1 MNALKIISPGPFTTV
16 QDRGRF
22 GFQSLG
28 VPPCGMLDAWAGGLA
43 NLLVGNEPDAA
54 VLEFTFMGGQMEALD
69 EFCITVTGGEMEL
82 TINGITCDVWATHMV
97 RPGDIIQ
104 LGPVRSGCRTYLA
117 VTGGIH
123 VPEVMGS
130 RSTYTGAAIGGLDG
144 RILAAGDTL
153 ERGQGEIPE
162 HPRALPEEWIPEYL
176 SGGSNG
182 SEIVLRAIPGPQ
194 DAYFEPET
202 FFDIS
207 FTATDKANRMGY
219 RLKGPAVVRKPGKP
233 KSIISEPSLPG
244 GVQIP
249 EDGQPI
255 ILLAEQT
262 VGGYAKIATVISS
275 DIPKLAQAVPGDRI
289 RFEAVTLGR
298 AHDIYRRRTA
308 LFREMDKADLGMKT
322 YAAMGEA
329 FFSDPVFRRRME
341 RYMIQI

>member
-1 MNALKIISPGPFTTV
+1 MKALKVISPGPFTTV

-43 NLLVGNEPDAA
+43 NLLVGNGPDAA
-54 VLEFTFMGGQMEALD
+54 VLEFTFMGGQMEVMD
-69 EFCITVTGGEMEL
+69 KFCLAVTGGDMKL
-82 TINGITCDVWATHMV
+82 SINDRPCAAWATHMV
-97 RPGDIIQ
+97 QTGDILR
-104 LGPVRSGCRTYLA
+104 LGPVHSGCRTYMA
-117 VTGGIH
+117 VTGGIC
-123 VPEVMGS
+123 VPDVMGS

-144 RILAAGDTL
+144 RILAAEDIL
-153 ERGQGEIPE
+153 ERGQGAFPD
-162 HPRALPEEWIPEYL
+162 HSRALPEEWIPKYL
-176 SGGSNG
+176 

-194 DAYFEPET
+194 DDYFETET
-202 FFDIS
+202 FFNAA
-207 FTATDKANRMGY
+207 FTVTDKANRMGY
-219 RLKGPAVVRKPGKP
+219 RLKGPVVLRKPEKP

-275 DIPKLAQAVPGDRI
+275 DIPKLAQAVPGDWI
-289 RFEAVTLGR
+289 RFEAVTLAR
-298 AHDIYRRRTA
+298 SHEIYRQKAA
-308 LFREMDKADLGMKT
+308 LFREIGKAGLGVKT
-322 YAAMGEA
+322 YAAMGKT
-329 FFSDPVFRRRME
+329 FFSDPVFRQRME